1 MKLGSVFMWRNF
13 PLQEDGKVKDR
24 YFIYLGKSCYTDNPI
39 MVFLITATS
48 RVHYYEEGGNRT
60 HHNYIEFKAGQFCF
74 TKDCIFDVNFTDHL
88 EEINFLNHKEDIE
101 EKTVLPESILKKIY
115 NLILNSKTISQ
126 KIKKD
131 IYINYNLGGITGLRN
146 PQRR

>member
-1 MKLGSVFMWRNF
+1 
-13 PLQEDGKVKDR
+13 
-24 YFIYLGKSCYTDNPI
+24 

-74 TKDCIFDVNFTDHL
+74 TKDCIFDVNFIDHL

-115 NLILNSKTISQ
+115 NLILNSKTISH
-126 KIKKD
+126 ISFKKVSLKFFPSLVFEID
-131 IYINYNLGGITGLRN
+131 DSLDKYMHIDALLKRIDKHE
-146 PQRR
+146 